1 MKAEAE
7 VREQR
12 SEIRGQRS
20 AVSAAK
26 TIHYSLFPP
35 PFSFLLIPFPSSSL
49 RRPYLRF
56 PDTIPMPPFPPFLV
70 KSLSIGTLGSGRKP
84 LSVSFT
90 GTEASYYSVFLFT
103 GVLKEII

>member
-26 TIHYSLFPP
+26 TIHYSLFTLRY
-35 PFSFLLIPFPSSSL
+35 SDLLIASSFFPSS
-49 RRPYLRF
+49 
-56 PDTIPMPPFPPFLV
+56 FLV
-70 KSLSIGTLGSGRKP
+70 PPYSFSLL
-84 LSVSFT
+84 LL
-90 GTEASYYSVFLFT
+90 EASLFAIARHDPDAPAIEP
-103 GVLKEII
+103 LNERRSRD